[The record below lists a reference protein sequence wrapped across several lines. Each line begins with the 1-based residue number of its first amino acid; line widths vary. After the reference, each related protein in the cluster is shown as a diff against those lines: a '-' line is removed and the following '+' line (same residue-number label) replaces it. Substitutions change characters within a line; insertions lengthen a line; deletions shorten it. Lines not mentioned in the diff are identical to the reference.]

1 LSRVILANRSTFH
14 HLVGELLGKRV
25 GTARP
30 GGSADDLIEHG
41 SHIDIRSARLFAGA
55 HSAQV
60 CSFIGKRATSGVSQH
75 TISRDLFVHH
85 TGIAGGG
92 FRSLPEGAKVSD
104 DATQGPKGP
113 NASNIQTI

>member
-1 LSRVILANRSTFH
+1 MAPEVPVATARLLLEPQANRFTFH

-30 GGSADDLIEHG
+30 GESADDLIEHG

-60 CSFIGKRATSGVSQH
+60 CSFHREALGSENSVIRT
-75 TISRDLFVHH
+75 
-85 TGIAGGG
+85 
-92 FRSLPEGAKVSD
+92 
-104 DATQGPKGP
+104 
-113 NASNIQTI
+113 

>member
-1 LSRVILANRSTFH
+1 LSRVILANRFTFH

-60 CSFIGKRATSGVSQH
+60 CSFI
-75 TISRDLFVHH
+75 
-85 TGIAGGG
+85 
-92 FRSLPEGAKVSD
+92 E
-104 DATQGPKGP
+104 
-113 NASNIQTI
+113 